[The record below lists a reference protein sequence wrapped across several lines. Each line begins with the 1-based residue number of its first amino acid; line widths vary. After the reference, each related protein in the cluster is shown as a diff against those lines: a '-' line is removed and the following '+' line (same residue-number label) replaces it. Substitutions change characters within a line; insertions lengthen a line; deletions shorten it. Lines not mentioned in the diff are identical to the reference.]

1 MSLIGQYLALPQ
13 EVISQLIEGTLLF
26 KDIDRSEYDLLDID
40 RSWEGI
46 HFLLCDTDYNG
57 TPPEGYVLPLLNDQS
72 LKRSDFS
79 TFYLK
84 NDQVQEAVSY
94 LDTLT
99 TEQLRAKYSSERF
112 VEEQI
117 YPLFEG
123 ADDEGFWEYL
133 ISHLTEIQKFYRIAA
148 SKGQGI
154 VFYIV

>member
-13 EVISQLIEGTLLF
+13 EVISELSEGTLLF
-26 KDIDRSEYDLLDID
+26 KDIDRNAYGMLDID

-57 TPPEGYVLPLLNDQS
+57 TPPEGYVVPLLNDQS
-72 LKRSDFS
+72 LKIPDFS

-84 NDQVQEAVSY
+84 DDQVQEAAAY

-112 VEEQI
+112 VKEKI

-123 ADDEGFWEYL
+123 ADAEGFWDYL